1 MCFASKGLAGGNFL
15 LALDRPQATL
25 IAIGSPCVCM
35 NPRSP
40 IRSSSGRLSSAAE
53 QRFCKP
59 WVVGSIP
66 TAGSTQPVFFGTFSH
81 DFRIAECLLDC
92 GLGTRLM
99 THLPIEPGLRVGHV
113 HLKVSDLERSLA
125 FYRDVIGL
133 ELTQR
138 FGTQAAF
145 LSAGGY
151 HHHIGL
157 NTWESA
163 HGRPPAPGTTG
174 LYHAALLYPSRGA
187 LGRALQRLLAAG
199 VELEGAADHGVSE
212 ALYLRDPDANGI
224 ELYWDLPRDC
234 WPRDR
239 DGGLAMFTRPLD
251 LGALLEAAE
260 AGGTC

>member
-1 MCFASKGLAGGNFL
+1 MTTLVRGITLTRAILVPPSQVWAAFATEEGWCAWCCET
-15 LALDRPQATL
+15 A
-25 IAIGSPCVCM
+25 
-35 NPRSP
+35 
-40 IRSSSGRLSSAAE
+40 
-53 QRFCKP
+53 
-59 WVVGSIP
+59 VVD
-66 TAGSTQPVFFGTFSH
+66 A
-81 DFRIAECLLDC
+81 
-92 GLGTRLM
+92 
-99 THLPIEPGLRVGHV
+99 RVGGRYHIYTQGYNARGMFTQLV
-113 HLKVSDLERSLA
+113 LERSLA

-187 LGRALQRLLAAG
+187 LGRALQRVLAAG